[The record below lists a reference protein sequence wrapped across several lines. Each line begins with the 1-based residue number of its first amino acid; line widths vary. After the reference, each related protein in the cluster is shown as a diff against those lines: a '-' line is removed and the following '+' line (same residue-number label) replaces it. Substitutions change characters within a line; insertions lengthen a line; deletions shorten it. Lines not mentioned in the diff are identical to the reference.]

1 MSKSNIWIAALLA
14 VLVIGAVGWTAY
26 QAITKKSS
34 LNHSYAFAYKTKD
47 RVSWFKL
54 TEKKGKVTGHLNE
67 TILEENPKRHF
78 DPNLLINKYKLT
90 GKAIENGYEFQ
101 VKQGKDTVTYEVHLA
116 EKDLS
121 VKKQGEKQS
130 ITYNAIDQQKLR
142 AVQQDIHVRYEEL
155 MDDTENRFHD
165 YVRNF
170 IKKVTG
176 AYGYL
181 YTAEDGSYQLFLKVK
196 RMYMQSEWAG
206 SFLMRKVPGDGGEPY
221 KETRHTAGGISD
233 GMMFD
238 LSTYPAIEKGFILGE
253 TDRDATSIKFPFKMA
268 GGTIEFKAVTKEEYQ
283 EQAEA
288 FKKQA
293 EEKIGDL
300 KPDE

>member
-1 MSKSNIWIAALLA
+1 MNRSKIWIVAISA
-14 VLVIGAVGWTAY
+14 VIVIVAVSWLAY
-26 QAITKKSS
+26 QANAKKSV
-34 LNHSYAFAYKTKD
+34 LNNSYAFVYKTKD
-47 RVSWFKL
+47 QVNWFKV
-54 TEKKGKVTGHLNE
+54 TERKGKVTGYLNE

-78 DPNLLINKYKLT
+78 DPNLFINKYKLT
-90 GKAIENGYEFQ
+90 GKTVENGYEFQ
-101 VKQGKDTVTYEVHLA
+101 VKQGKETITYKVHLD

-130 ITYNAIDQQKLR
+130 ITYKAVDQTKLR
-142 AVQQDIHVRYEEL
+142 AVQKDIHDRYDEL
-155 MDDTENRFHD
+155 MEDSENRFHD

-206 SFLMRKVPGDGGEPY
+206 SFLMRTVPGDGGEPY
-221 KETRHTAGGISD
+221 KETKHTAGGVSD
-233 GMMFD
+233 GIMFD

-283 EQAEA
+283 EQTEA

-293 EEKIGDL
+293 EEK
-300 KPDE
+300 KK

>member
-1 MSKSNIWIAALLA
+1 MNRSKIWIVAILA
-14 VLVIGAVGWTAY
+14 VLVIVAVSWISY
-26 QAITKKSS
+26 QANAKKSV
-34 LNHSYAFAYKTKD
+34 LNNYYAFVYKTKD
-47 RVSWFKL
+47 QVNWFKV
-54 TEKKGKVTGHLNE
+54 TERKGKVTGYLNE

-78 DPNLLINKYKLT
+78 DPNLFINKYKLT
-90 GKAIENGYEFQ
+90 GKTVENGYEFQ
-101 VKQGKDTVTYEVHLA
+101 VKQEKETITYKVHLD

-130 ITYNAIDQQKLR
+130 ITYKAVDQTKLR
-142 AVQQDIHVRYEEL
+142 AVQKDIHDRYDEL
-155 MDDTENRFHD
+155 MEDSENRFHD

-206 SFLMRKVPGDGGEPY
+206 SFLMRTVPGDGGEPY
-221 KETRHTAGGISD
+221 KETKHTAGGVSD
-233 GMMFD
+233 GIMFD
-238 LSTYPAIEKGFILGE
+238 LSTYPAIEKGFTLGE

-283 EQAEA
+283 EQTEA

-293 EEKIGDL
+293 EEK
-300 KPDE
+300 KK

>member
-1 MSKSNIWIAALLA
+1 MNRSKIWIVAILA
-14 VLVIGAVGWTAY
+14 VLIMGAVSWIAY
-26 QAITKKSS
+26 QANAKKSV
-34 LNHSYAFAYKTKD
+34 LNQSYAFAYKTKD
-47 RVSWFKL
+47 HVNWFKV

-78 DPNLLINKYKLT
+78 DPNLFINKYKLT
-90 GKAIENGYEFQ
+90 GKTIENGYEFQ
-101 VKQGKDTVTYEVHLA
+101 VKQGKETVTYEVHPV

-130 ITYNAIDQQKLR
+130 ITYKAVDQTKLR
-142 AVQQDIHVRYEEL
+142 AVQKDIHDRYDEL
-155 MDDTENRFHD
+155 MDDTENRFYD

-176 AYGYL
+176 TYGYL
-181 YTAEDGSYQLFLKVK
+181 YTSEDGSYQLFLQVK
-196 RMYMQSEWAG
+196 LMHIESEWSG
-206 SFLMRKVPGDGGEPY
+206 SFLMRTVPGDSSETY
-221 KETRHTAGGISD
+221 KETKYEARGISD

-238 LSTYPAIEKGFILGE
+238 LVTYPGIGTENDFIVGE
-253 TDRDATSIKFPFKMA
+253 TDRDATSIKLPFKMA

-283 EQAEA
+283 EQTEA

-293 EEKIGDL
+293 EEK
-300 KPDE
+300 KK

>member
-1 MSKSNIWIAALLA
+1 MSKSKIWIMSIVA
-14 VLVIGAVGWTAY
+14 VLLIGGGGWIAY
-26 QAITKKSS
+26 QAIAKKSG
-34 LNHSYAFAYKTKD
+34 LNHPYAFAYKTHD
-47 RVSWFKL
+47 RVNWFKV
-54 TEKKGKVTGHLNE
+54 TERNGKVTGHLNE
-67 TILEENPKRHF
+67 TILEENPKRHY
-78 DPNLLINKYKLT
+78 DPNLFINKYQLT
-90 GKAIENGYEFQ
+90 GKSIENGYEFY
-101 VKQGKDTVTYEVHLA
+101 VKQGKETVTYEVHLA

-121 VKKQGEKQS
+121 VKKQGEKHS
-130 ITYNAIDQQKLR
+130 ITYKAVDQKNLR
-142 AVQQDIHVRYEEL
+142 AVQQDIHTRYEKL

-206 SFLMRKVPGDGGEPY
+206 SFLMRKAPGDGGEPY
-221 KETRHTAGGISD
+221 KETKHTAGGVSD

-253 TDRDATSIKFPFKMA
+253 TDRDATYIKFPFKMA

-283 EQAEA
+283 EQTEA
-288 FKKQA
+288 FKKKAKEWQ
-293 EEKIGDL
+293 K
-300 KPDE
+300 

>member
-1 MSKSNIWIAALLA
+1 MKRSKIWIVTILA
-14 VLVIGAVGWTAY
+14 VLAICAVSWIAY
-26 QAITKKSS
+26 QVNAKKSV
-34 LNHSYAFAYKTKD
+34 LNQSYAFVYKTKD
-47 RVSWFKL
+47 HVNWFKV

-67 TILEENPKRHF
+67 TILEENPKKHF
-78 DPNLLINKYKLT
+78 DPNLFINKYKLT
-90 GKAIENGYEFQ
+90 GKTIENGYEFQ
-101 VKQGKDTVTYEVHLA
+101 VKQGKEMVTYEVHPA

-130 ITYNAIDQQKLR
+130 ITYKAVDQNKLR
-142 AVQQDIHVRYEEL
+142 AVQKDIHDRYDEL
-155 MDDTENRFHD
+155 MDDTENRFYD

-176 AYGYL
+176 TYGYL

-196 RMYMQSEWAG
+196 RMHIESEWSG
-206 SFLMRKVPGDGGEPY
+206 SFLMRTVPGDSSETY
-221 KETRHTAGGISD
+221 KETKYEARGISD

-238 LSTYPAIEKGFILGE
+238 LVTYPGIENDFIVGE
-253 TDRDATSIKFPFKMA
+253 SDRDATSIKLPFKMA

-283 EQAEA
+283 EQTEA

-293 EEKIGDL
+293 EEK
-300 KPDE
+300 KK

>member
-1 MSKSNIWIAALLA
+1 MNRSKFWIVAILA
-14 VLVIGAVGWTAY
+14 VIVIVAVSWIAY
-26 QAITKKSS
+26 QANAKKSV
-34 LNHSYAFAYKTKD
+34 LNNYYAFVYKTKD
-47 RVSWFKL
+47 QVNWFKV
-54 TEKKGKVTGHLNE
+54 TERKGKVTGYLNE

-78 DPNLLINKYKLT
+78 DPNLFINKYKLT
-90 GKAIENGYEFQ
+90 GKTVENGYEFQ
-101 VKQGKDTVTYEVHLA
+101 VKQGKETITYKVHLD

-130 ITYNAIDQQKLR
+130 ITYKAVDQTKLR
-142 AVQQDIHVRYEEL
+142 AVQKDIHDRYDEL
-155 MDDTENRFHD
+155 MEDSENRFHD

-206 SFLMRKVPGDGGEPY
+206 SFLMRTVPGDGGEPY
-221 KETRHTAGGISD
+221 KETKHTAGGVSD
-233 GMMFD
+233 GIMFD
-238 LSTYPAIEKGFILGE
+238 LSTYPPIEKGFILGE

-283 EQAEA
+283 EQTEA

-293 EEKIGDL
+293 EEK
-300 KPDE
+300 KK

>member
-1 MSKSNIWIAALLA
+1 MSKSKIWLMAILA
-14 VLVIGAVGWTAY
+14 VLMIGGGGFIAY
-26 QAITKKSS
+26 QAIAKKSG
-34 LNHSYAFAYKTKD
+34 LNHPYAFAYKTND
-47 RVSWFKL
+47 RVNWFKV
-54 TEKKGKVTGHLNE
+54 TERNGKVTGHLNE
-67 TILEENPKRHF
+67 TILEENPKSHY
-78 DPNLLINKYKLT
+78 DPNIFINKYQLT
-90 GKAIENGYEFQ
+90 GKSIENGYEFH
-101 VKQGKDTVTYEVHLA
+101 VKQGKEMVTYEVHLA

-130 ITYNAIDQQKLR
+130 ITYKAVDQKKLR
-142 AVQQDIHVRYEEL
+142 AVQQDIHDRYEKL

-221 KETRHTAGGISD
+221 KETKHTAGGVSD

-283 EQAEA
+283 EQTEA
-288 FKKQA
+288 FKKKAKELQ
-293 EEKIGDL
+293 K
-300 KPDE
+300 

>member
-1 MSKSNIWIAALLA
+1 MNRSKIWIVAISA
-14 VLVIGAVGWTAY
+14 VIVIVAVSWIAY
-26 QAITKKSS
+26 QANAKKSV
-34 LNHSYAFAYKTKD
+34 LNNYYAFVYKTKD
-47 RVSWFKL
+47 QVNWFKV
-54 TEKKGKVTGHLNE
+54 TERKGKVTGYLNE

-78 DPNLLINKYKLT
+78 DPNLFINKYKLT
-90 GKAIENGYEFQ
+90 GKTVENGYEFQ
-101 VKQGKDTVTYEVHLA
+101 VKQEKETITYKVHLD

-130 ITYNAIDQQKLR
+130 ITYKAVDQTKLR
-142 AVQQDIHVRYEEL
+142 AVQKDIHDRYDEL
-155 MDDTENRFHD
+155 MEDSENRFHD

-206 SFLMRKVPGDGGEPY
+206 SFLMRTVPGDGGEPY
-221 KETRHTAGGISD
+221 KETKHTAGGVSD
-233 GMMFD
+233 GIMFD
-238 LSTYPAIEKGFILGE
+238 LSTYPAIEKGFTLGE

-283 EQAEA
+283 EQTEA

-293 EEKIGDL
+293 EEK
-300 KPDE
+300 KK

>member
-1 MSKSNIWIAALLA
+1 MNRSKIWIVAISA
-14 VLVIGAVGWTAY
+14 VIVIVAVSWIAY
-26 QAITKKSS
+26 QANAKKSV
-34 LNHSYAFAYKTKD
+34 LNNYYAFVYKTKD
-47 RVSWFKL
+47 QVNWFKV
-54 TEKKGKVTGHLNE
+54 TERKGKVTGYLNE

-78 DPNLLINKYKLT
+78 DPNLFINKYKLT
-90 GKAIENGYEFQ
+90 GKTVENGYEFQ
-101 VKQGKDTVTYEVHLA
+101 VKQGKETVTYKVHPA
-116 EKDLS
+116 EKHLS
-121 VKKQGEKQS
+121 VKKQGEKKS
-130 ITYNAIDQQKLR
+130 ITYKAVDQNKLR
-142 AVQQDIHVRYEEL
+142 AVQKDIHDRYDEL
-155 MDDTENRFHD
+155 MEDSENRFHD

-206 SFLMRKVPGDGGEPY
+206 SFLMRTVPGDGGEPY
-221 KETRHTAGGISD
+221 KETKHTAGGVSD
-233 GMMFD
+233 GIMFD
-238 LSTYPAIEKGFILGE
+238 LSTYPAIEKGFTLGE

-283 EQAEA
+283 EQTEA

-293 EEKIGDL
+293 EEK
-300 KPDE
+300 KK